1 MTTLVTTMTTARLGF
16 EHTERSARALASA
29 RRLAE
34 DELAGRCVWCA
45 AALPRARASA
55 VRLQG
60 VLADVVDSPARRLD
74 VTLDEGVR
82 RLAGRLDA
90 ELADGRARRP
100 LSPDEAELLAA
111 AASAAERLVRR
122 HVRRGDVVVVHD
134 VAWRVRPG
142 PAPAALLGVLT
153 HGMDAFVADRPG
165 RLVALMPAGAAVAA
179 KETPVGAHLDGAGWV
194 ALLAAV
200 VQGDRVEHV
209 GGTLHARPGVA
220 AR

>member
-1 MTTLVTTMTTARLGF
+1 LRDHGA
-16 EHTERSARALASA
+16 H
-29 RRLAE
+29 
-34 DELAGRCVWCA
+34 
-45 AALPRARASA
+45 
-55 VRLQG
+55 
-60 VLADVVDSPARRLD
+60 
-74 VTLDEGVR
+74 
-82 RLAGRLDA
+82 
-90 ELADGRARRP
+90 
-100 LSPDEAELLAA
+100 
-111 AASAAERLVRR
+111 
-122 HVRRGDVVVVHD
+122 

-142 PAPAALLGVLT
+142 PAPGALLGVLT